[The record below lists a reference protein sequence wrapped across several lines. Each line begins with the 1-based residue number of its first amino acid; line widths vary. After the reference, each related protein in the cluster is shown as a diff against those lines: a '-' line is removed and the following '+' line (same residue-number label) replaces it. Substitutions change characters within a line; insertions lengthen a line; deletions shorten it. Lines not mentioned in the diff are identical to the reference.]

1 MFYVYH
7 LYPNKYFNFLDIK
20 LKQNNHLH
28 LPKYGHPRQ
37 RHYKM
42 TDVNADFNPDYHTL
56 VESFP
61 VLYGTEKNGK
71 TRVWIAKIYL
81 KGKSKGVQ
89 TQPPAPAPAPAFAT
103 IEHGQLEGKL
113 QMTIREYT
121 EGKNIGKKNETTPL
135 QQCIAETKRK
145 WTDKHEKESYQET
158 MNHDQAQAQALT
170 SAPDPDQPLQH
181 QPSKKYFPML
191 AHTFVPA
198 AAATAKKNNI
208 EFPCFVQP
216 KLDGLRCI
224 MYRDPVTSEL
234 HCQSRT
240 GSYFDTMDH
249 IKTSLGPVFA
259 KHPNTIFD
267 GELYTTEIPFEELAG
282 LIKKKKLTPSDK
294 ERLCAIQY
302 HIYDIVDETKPFEDR
317 HAMIRK
323 IFARHAASSLLSPHS
338 QHPDHMPLFIR
349 LVPTTEAKTP
359 ADFRRQFGEFIET
372 GYEGIMLRN
381 KKGMYRCN
389 YRSHDLQKYK
399 EFLEDEFPIVGFTQG
414 DGRDKGTIIWICV
427 TKEGKEFSVR
437 PRGTMEH
444 RRKLFQ
450 TGEKY
455 VGKKLTIIYQEL
467 TEEGKPRF
475 PVGKDVRDKY

>member
-1 MFYVYH
+1 MS
-7 LYPNKYFNFLDIK
+7 
-20 LKQNNHLH
+20 
-28 LPKYGHPRQ
+28 RQ
-37 RHYKM
+37 VWISRPTNTTQHKM
-42 TDVNADFNPDYHTL
+42 TDVNTSFNPLHHTL
-56 VESFP
+56 VESLP

-71 TRVWIAKIYL
+71 TKVWTAKIYL
-81 KGKSKGVQ
+81 KGKSKG
-89 TQPPAPAPAPAFAT
+89 TQAPAFAT
-103 IEHGQLEGKL
+103 IEHGQLDGKK

-135 QQCIAETKRK
+135 QQCISETKRK

-158 MNHDQAQAQALT
+158 IQDQAQASD
-170 SAPDPDQPLQH
+170 SASAHDQPPLH
-181 QPSKKYFPML
+181 QPTTKKYFPML
-191 AHTFVPA
+191 AHTFEP
-198 AAATAKKNNI
+198 AATAKKNNI
-208 EFPCFVQP
+208 MFPCFVQP

-224 MYRDPVTSEL
+224 MYRDPVTGEL

-240 GSYFDTMDH
+240 GSYFETMDH
-249 IKTSLGPVFA
+249 IKASLAHVFA
-259 KHPNTIFD
+259 KHPTLLFD

-282 LIKKKKLTPSDK
+282 LIKKKKLTPGDK
-294 ERLCAIQY
+294 DRLCAIEY
-302 HIYDIVDETKPFEDR
+302 HIYDIVDETKPFEER
-317 HAMIRK
+317 HAMLRK
-323 IFARHAASSLLSPHS
+323 IFAQNAASRMASPHAHAIAS
-338 QHPDHMPLFIR
+338 DHLPQFIR

-359 ADFRRQFGEFIET
+359 AEFRTQFGEFIEQ

-399 EFLEDEFPIVGFTQG
+399 EFLEDEFSIVGFTQG

-427 TKEGKEFSVR
+427 TKEGKEFNVR

>member
-1 MFYVYH
+1 
-7 LYPNKYFNFLDIK
+7 
-20 LKQNNHLH
+20 
-28 LPKYGHPRQ
+28 
-37 RHYKM
+37 M
-42 TDVNADFNPDYHTL
+42 TDINADFNPNHHTL
-56 VESFP
+56 IESLP

-71 TRVWIAKIYL
+71 TRVWVAKIYL
-81 KGKSKGVQ
+81 KGKSKSAQ
-89 TQPPAPAPAPAFAT
+89 AQAEAPAFAT
-103 IEHGQLEGKL
+103 IEHGQLDGKL
-113 QMTIREYT
+113 QLTIREYT
-121 EGKNIGKKNETTPL
+121 EGKNIGRKNETTPL

-158 MNHDQAQAQALT
+158 IQDEASASA
-170 SAPDPDQPLQH
+170 SAPDQQPPPHQH
-181 QPSKKYFPML
+181 TKKYFPML
-191 AHTFVPA
+191 AHTFEPA
-198 AAATAKKNNI
+198 TTTAKKNNI
-208 EFPCFVQP
+208 VFPCFVQP

-224 MYRDPVTSEL
+224 MYRDPVTTEL

-240 GSYFDTMDH
+240 GAYFDTMDH
-249 IKTSLGPVFA
+249 IKTSLASVFA
-259 KHPNTIFD
+259 KHPAVVFD

-294 ERLCAIQY
+294 DRLRAIEY
-302 HIYDIVDETKPFEDR
+302 HIYDIVDETKPFEER
-317 HAMIRK
+317 HAMLRK
-323 IFARHAASSLLSPHS
+323 IFAQNAASRMASPHVTS
-338 QHPDHMPLFIR
+338 TSASTSDHLPQFIR

-359 ADFRRQFGEFIET
+359 AIFKALFSEFIDS

-399 EFLEDEFPIVGFTQG
+399 EFLEDEFLIVGFTQG

-475 PVGKDVRDKY
+475 PVGKDVRNKY

>member
-1 MFYVYH
+1 M
-7 LYPNKYFNFLDIK
+7 NK
-20 LKQNNHLH
+20 NNHLH
-28 LPKYGHPRQ
+28 LDPNKDYPAD
-37 RHYKM
+37 M
-42 TDVNADFNPDYHTL
+42 TDHDFNPYYHTL
-56 VESFP
+56 VESLP

-71 TRVWIAKIYL
+71 TRVWVAKIYL
-81 KGKSKGVQ
+81 KGKNKS
-89 TQPPAPAPAPAFAT
+89 APAHSPAFAT
-103 IEHGQLEGKL
+103 IQHGQHDGKL
-113 QMTIREYT
+113 QLTIREYT

-135 QQCIAETKRK
+135 QQCISETKRK

-158 MNHDQAQAQALT
+158 NPDAEPDADADAEASAAAHDQPTHQ
-170 SAPDPDQPLQH
+170 QH
-181 QPSKKYFPML
+181 TKKYFPML
-191 AHTFVPA
+191 AHTFEPGTT
-198 AAATAKKNNI
+198 TAKKNNI
-208 EFPCFVQP
+208 VFPCFVQP

-224 MYRDPVTSEL
+224 MYRNPITGEL

-240 GSYFDTMDH
+240 GSYFETTDH
-249 IKTSLGPVFA
+249 IKTSLAPVFA
-259 KHPNTIFD
+259 KHPNAIFD

-282 LIKKKKLTPSDK
+282 LIKKKKLSPDDK
-294 ERLCAIQY
+294 ERLRAIEY
-302 HIYDIVDETKPFEDR
+302 HIYDIVDETKPFDDR

-323 IFARHAASSLLSPHS
+323 IFAQNAASRMASPHVHATTAS
-338 QHPDHMPLFIR
+338 DHLPQFIR

-359 ADFRRQFGEFIET
+359 TDFKAQFGEFIES

-399 EFLEDEFPIVGFTQG
+399 EFLEDEFTIVGFTQG
-414 DGRDKGTIIWICV
+414 LGRDKGTIIWVCV

>member
-1 MFYVYH
+1 
-7 LYPNKYFNFLDIK
+7 
-20 LKQNNHLH
+20 
-28 LPKYGHPRQ
+28 
-37 RHYKM
+37 M
-42 TDVNADFNPDYHTL
+42 TDVNDGFNPDHHTL
-56 VESFP
+56 VESLP

-71 TRVWIAKIYL
+71 TRVWIAKIYF
-81 KGKSKGVQ
+81 KGKSKGAQ
-89 TQPPAPAPAPAFAT
+89 TQAPAFAT
-103 IEHGQLEGKL
+103 IEHGQLDGKL

-135 QQCIAETKRK
+135 QQCISETKRK

-158 MNHDQAQAQALT
+158 MMNHDPEKADEQ
-170 SAPDPDQPLQH
+170 APDPA
-181 QPSKKYFPML
+181 KKYFPML
-191 AHTFVPA
+191 AHTFEPA
-198 AAATAKKNNI
+198 TTTTTTTKKNNI
-208 EFPCFVQP
+208 VFPCFVQP

-224 MYRDPVTSEL
+224 MYRDPVTTDL

-249 IKTSLGPVFA
+249 IKTSLAPVFA
-259 KHPNTIFD
+259 KHPNAIFD

-302 HIYDIVDETKPFEDR
+302 HIYDIVDETKSFEDR

-323 IFARHAASSLLSPHS
+323 IFAQNAASKMASPHA
-338 QHPDHMPLFIR
+338 HAPDSNHMPQFIR

-359 ADFRRQFGEFIET
+359 ADFRAQFGEFIET

-399 EFLEDEFPIVGFTQG
+399 EFLEDEFSIVGFTQG

-427 TKEGKEFSVR
+427 TKEGKEFNVR

>member
-1 MFYVYH
+1 
-7 LYPNKYFNFLDIK
+7 
-20 LKQNNHLH
+20 
-28 LPKYGHPRQ
+28 
-37 RHYKM
+37 M
-42 TDVNADFNPDYHTL
+42 TDTEHTL
-56 VESFP
+56 VQEFP
-61 VLYGTEKNGK
+61 ILYGTEKNGK
-71 TRVWIAKIYL
+71 TKVWIAKIYL
-81 KGKSKGVQ
+81 KGKHTSASALASAQ
-89 TQPPAPAPAPAFAT
+89 IHAFAT
-103 IEHGQLEGKL
+103 SEHGQLDGKKQL
-113 QMTIREYT
+113 TIREYT

-158 MNHDQAQAQALT
+158 TPDQAPLTTPAQTAQT
-170 SAPDPDQPLQH
+170 AQTAPQPG
-181 QPSKKYFPML
+181 SKKYFPML
-191 AHTFVPA
+191 AHTFEPGTT
-198 AAATAKKNNI
+198 TAKKNNI
-208 EFPCFVQP
+208 AFPCFTQP

-224 MYRDPVTSEL
+224 MYRDPVTNEL

-240 GSYFDTMDH
+240 GSYFDTMNH
-249 IKTSLGPVFA
+249 VKASLTPIFA
-259 KHPNTIFD
+259 KHPMIVFD

-282 LIKKKKLTPSDK
+282 LIKKKKLTPNDQ
-294 ERLCAIQY
+294 ERLHAIRY
-302 HIYDIVDETKPFEDR
+302 HIYDVIDDAKPFEER
-317 HAMIRK
+317 HAMLRK
-323 IFARHAASSLLSPHS
+323 IFAQDAASRMASPHAHAS
-338 QHPDHMPLFIR
+338 DHMPQFIC

-359 ADFRRQFGEFIET
+359 AEFRAQFGEFIEA

-399 EFLEDEFPIVGFTQG
+399 EFLEDEFPIIGFTQG

-437 PRGTMEH
+437 PRGSMEH
-444 RRKLFQ
+444 RRKLFE

>member
-1 MFYVYH
+1 MDIITRPTQ
-7 LYPNKYFNFLDIK
+7 PNTTQHNPT
-20 LKQNNHLH
+20 QH
-28 LPKYGHPRQ
+28 
-37 RHYKM
+37 HYKM
-42 TDVNADFNPDYHTL
+42 TDINADFNPHHHTL
-56 VESFP
+56 VESLP
-61 VLYGTEKNGK
+61 ILYGTEKNGK
-71 TRVWIAKIYL
+71 TKVWIAKIYL
-81 KGKSKGVQ
+81 KGKSKG
-89 TQPPAPAPAPAFAT
+89 TQAPAFAT
-103 IEHGQLEGKL
+103 IEHGQLDGKK

-158 MNHDQAQAQALT
+158 IQDQAQASV
-170 SAPDPDQPLQH
+170 SASDHAPNQPPQH
-181 QPSKKYFPML
+181 QPIAKKYFPML
-191 AHTFVPA
+191 AHTFEP
-198 AAATAKKNNI
+198 AATAKKNNI
-208 EFPCFVQP
+208 VFPCFVQP

-224 MYRDPVTSEL
+224 MYRDPVTAEL

-249 IKTSLGPVFA
+249 IKTSLAPVFA
-259 KHPNTIFD
+259 KHPTLVFD

-282 LIKKKKLTPSDK
+282 LIKKKKLTPGDK
-294 ERLCAIQY
+294 DRLCAIEY
-302 HIYDIVDETKPFEDR
+302 HIYDIVDETKPFEER
-317 HAMIRK
+317 HAMLRK
-323 IFARHAASSLLSPHS
+323 IFAQNAASRMASPHVTS
-338 QHPDHMPLFIR
+338 TSASTSDHLPQFIR

-359 ADFRRQFGEFIET
+359 TDFRTQFGEFIEQ

-399 EFLEDEFPIVGFTQG
+399 EFLEDEFPIIGFTQG

>member
-1 MFYVYH
+1 
-7 LYPNKYFNFLDIK
+7 
-20 LKQNNHLH
+20 
-28 LPKYGHPRQ
+28 
-37 RHYKM
+37 M
-42 TDVNADFNPDYHTL
+42 TDSDFNPDYHTL
-56 VESFP
+56 VESLP

-81 KGKSKGVQ
+81 KGKSKGAR
-89 TQPPAPAPAPAFAT
+89 TQAPAFAT
-103 IEHGQLEGKL
+103 IEHGQLDGKL
-113 QMTIREYT
+113 QLTIREYT

-135 QQCIAETKRK
+135 QQCISETKRK

-158 MNHDQAQAQALT
+158 MNYDQAQAQAQA
-170 SAPDPDQPLQH
+170 SAPDPDQPPQH
-181 QPSKKYFPML
+181 QPAKKYFPML
-191 AHTFVPA
+191 AHTFEPA
-198 AAATAKKNNI
+198 TTTAKKNNI
-208 EFPCFVQP
+208 VFPCFTQP

-224 MYRDPVTSEL
+224 MYRDPVTTEL

-259 KHPNTIFD
+259 KHPETIFD

-282 LIKKKKLTPSDK
+282 LIKKKKLTPADK
-294 ERLCAIQY
+294 DRLCAIEY
-302 HIYDIVDETKPFEDR
+302 HIYDVVDETKTFEDR
-317 HAMIRK
+317 HATIRK
-323 IFARHAASSLLSPHS
+323 IFAQNAASRMASPHAHAHNS
-338 QHPDHMPLFIR
+338 DHLPQFIR

-359 ADFRRQFGEFIET
+359 ADFKAQFSEFIEV

-399 EFLEDEFPIVGFTQG
+399 EFLEDEFPIIGFTQG

>member
-1 MFYVYH
+1 
-7 LYPNKYFNFLDIK
+7 
-20 LKQNNHLH
+20 
-28 LPKYGHPRQ
+28 
-37 RHYKM
+37 M
-42 TDVNADFNPDYHTL
+42 TDPDFNPDYHTL
-56 VESFP
+56 VESLP

-81 KGKSKGVQ
+81 KGKSKGAQ
-89 TQPPAPAPAPAFAT
+89 APAFAT
-103 IEHGQLEGKL
+103 IEHGQLDGKL
-113 QMTIREYT
+113 QLTIREYT

-158 MNHDQAQAQALT
+158 ITEQASASDQE
-170 SAPDPDQPLQH
+170 H
-181 QPSKKYFPML
+181 QPSQHSPSESAKKYFPML
-191 AHTFVPA
+191 AHTFEPA
-198 AAATAKKNNI
+198 TTTAKKNNI
-208 EFPCFVQP
+208 VFPCFVQP

-224 MYRDPVTSEL
+224 MYCDPVTSEL

-249 IKTSLGPVFA
+249 IKTSLAPVFA

-282 LIKKKKLTPSDK
+282 IIKKKKLTPADK
-294 ERLCAIQY
+294 ERLCAIEY
-302 HIYDIVDETKPFEDR
+302 HIYDVVDETKPFEER

-323 IFARHAASSLLSPHS
+323 IFAQYAASRMASPHAHAPNS
-338 QHPDHMPLFIR
+338 DHMPHFIR

-359 ADFRRQFGEFIET
+359 ADFKAQFSEFIDV